1 MSLDF
6 ECLDTTLPGN
16 LQEMASPSAVDVPT
30 HPVVTPIS
38 LIQAPVGVSEVLRKD
53 VSAEGSSFR

>member
-6 ECLDTTLPGN
+6 ECLDTALSGN
-16 LQEMASPSAVDVPT
+16 LQEMALPSAVDVPT
-30 HPVVTPIS
+30 HAVIPIS
-38 LIQAPVGVSEVLRKD
+38 LIHSPVGVSETLRKD